1 MTNRDPNS
9 LKGARGAT
17 DRSVIVKNSRA
28 SIVISRTEFKGNDL
42 VDMRIFFTNK
52 DGDLSPTK
60 KGITVRLE
68 KLDELVATL
77 SAFSQDINLAK
88 ETA

>member
-1 MTNRDPNS
+1 MTERV
-9 LKGARGAT
+9 
-17 DRSVIVKNSRA
+17 VIKKNSRE
-28 SIVISRTEFKGNDL
+28 SIVISKTEFKGNDL
-42 VDMRIFFTNK
+42 VDMRVFFTNK

-60 KGITVRLE
+60 KGLSIRLE

-77 SAFSQDINLAK
+77 SALSQDIKLAK

>member
-1 MTNRDPNS
+1 MTERI
-9 LKGARGAT
+9 
-17 DRSVIVKNSRA
+17 VIKKNSRE
-28 SIVISRTEFKGNDL
+28 SIVISQTEFKGNDL

-60 KGITVRLE
+60 KGLSIRLE

-77 SAFSQDINLAK
+77 SALSQDINLAK

>member
-1 MTNRDPNS
+1 MTERV
-9 LKGARGAT
+9 
-17 DRSVIVKNSRA
+17 VIKKNSRE
-28 SIVISRTEFKGNDL
+28 SIVISQTEFKGNDL

-60 KGITVRLE
+60 KGLSIRLE

-77 SAFSQDINLAK
+77 SALSQDINLAK

>member
-1 MTNRDPNS
+1 MSERI
-9 LKGARGAT
+9 
-17 DRSVIVKNSRA
+17 VIKKNSRE
-28 SIVISRTEFKGNDL
+28 SIVISQTEFKGNDL

-60 KGITVRLE
+60 KGLSIRLE

-77 SAFSQDINLAK
+77 SALSQDIKLAK

>member
-1 MTNRDPNS
+1 MTERI
-9 LKGARGAT
+9 
-17 DRSVIVKNSRA
+17 VIKKNSRE
-28 SIVISRTEFKGNDL
+28 SIVISQTEFKGNDL

-52 DGDLSPTK
+52 DGELSPTK
-60 KGITVRLE
+60 KGLSIRLE

-77 SAFSQDINLAK
+77 SALSQDINRAK

>member
-1 MTNRDPNS
+1 MTERI
-9 LKGARGAT
+9 
-17 DRSVIVKNSRA
+17 VIKKNSGE
-28 SIVISRTEFKGNDL
+28 SIVISQTEFKGNDL

-60 KGITVRLE
+60 KGLSIRLE

-77 SAFSQDINLAK
+77 SALSQDINLAK

>member
-1 MTNRDPNS
+1 MSERI
-9 LKGARGAT
+9 
-17 DRSVIVKNSRA
+17 VIKKNSRE
-28 SIVISRTEFKGNDL
+28 SIVISQTEFKGNAL

-60 KGITVRLE
+60 KGLSIRLE

-77 SAFSQDINLAK
+77 SALSQDINLAK

>member
-1 MTNRDPNS
+1 MSERV
-9 LKGARGAT
+9 
-17 DRSVIVKNSRA
+17 VIKKNSRE
-28 SIVISRTEFKGNDL
+28 SIVISQTEFKGNDL
-42 VDMRIFFTNK
+42 VDIRTFFTN
-52 DGDLSPTK
+52 GEGELSPTK

-77 SAFSQDINLAK
+77 SALSQDIKLAK

>member
-1 MTNRDPNS
+1 
-9 LKGARGAT
+9 
-17 DRSVIVKNSRA
+17 
-28 SIVISRTEFKGNDL
+28 
-42 VDMRIFFTNK
+42 MRIFFTNK

-60 KGITVRLE
+60 KGLSIRLE

-77 SAFSQDINLAK
+77 SALSQDINLAK

>member
-1 MTNRDPNS
+1 MSERV
-9 LKGARGAT
+9 
-17 DRSVIVKNSRA
+17 VIKKNSRE
-28 SIVISRTEFKGNDL
+28 SIVISQTEFKGNDL

-60 KGITVRLE
+60 KGLSIRLE

-77 SAFSQDINLAK
+77 SALSQDIKLAK

>member
-1 MTNRDPNS
+1 MTERV
-9 LKGARGAT
+9 
-17 DRSVIVKNSRA
+17 VIKKNSRE
-28 SIVISRTEFKGNDL
+28 SIVISQTEFKGNDL

-60 KGITVRLE
+60 KGVSIRLD

-77 SAFSQDINLAK
+77 SAFSQNIKLAK
-88 ETA
+88 EEV

>member
-1 MTNRDPNS
+1 MSERV
-9 LKGARGAT
+9 
-17 DRSVIVKNSRA
+17 VIKKNSRE
-28 SIVISRTEFKGNDL
+28 SIVISQTEFKGNDL

-60 KGITVRLE
+60 KGLSIRLE

-77 SAFSQDINLAK
+77 SALSQDINLAK

>member
-1 MTNRDPNS
+1 MTERI
-9 LKGARGAT
+9 
-17 DRSVIVKNSRA
+17 VIKNNSRE
-28 SIVISRTEFKGNDL
+28 SIVISQTEFKANDL

-60 KGITVRLE
+60 KGLSIRLE

-77 SAFSQDINLAK
+77 SALSQDINLAK

>member
-1 MTNRDPNS
+1 MTERI
-9 LKGARGAT
+9 
-17 DRSVIVKNSRA
+17 VIKKNSRE
-28 SIVISRTEFKGNDL
+28 SIVISQTEFKGNDL

>member
-1 MTNRDPNS
+1 MTERI
-9 LKGARGAT
+9 
-17 DRSVIVKNSRA
+17 VIKKNSRE
-28 SIVISRTEFKGNDL
+28 SIVISQTEFKGNDL

-68 KLDELVATL
+68 KLDELVAKL